1 MGSRCQLENADIN
14 SNSVPVSAPDGIPEN
29 ILLGGTTSTSCFLL
43 WDAAENSIED
53 PDGAILGHYIYY
65 RKDGSSDSFAKIDV
79 QGEDMTDFDVEGLQ
93 EYTGYEF
100 HIVAYNYYGEGN
112 ASDVFKCFTDE
123 DGRCNSHN

>member
-1 MGSRCQLENADIN
+1 M
-14 SNSVPVSAPDGIPEN
+14 
-29 ILLGGTTSTSCFLL
+29 LGGTTSTSCFLL
-43 WDAAENSIED
+43 WNAAENSIED
-53 PDGAILGHYIYY
+53 PDGVILGHYIYY
-65 RKDGSSDSFAKIDV
+65 RKDGSNDSFVKIDV
-79 QGEDMTDFDVEGLQ
+79 QGENMTDFDVEGLQ